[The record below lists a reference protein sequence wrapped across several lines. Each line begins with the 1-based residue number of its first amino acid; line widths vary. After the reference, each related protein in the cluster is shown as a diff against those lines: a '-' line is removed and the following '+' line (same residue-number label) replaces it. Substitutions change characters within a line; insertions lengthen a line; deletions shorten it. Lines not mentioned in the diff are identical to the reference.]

1 MPRAP
6 KLPEPGEQ
14 TADDRRKISR
24 RFIIHARR
32 ELKAG
37 NRLQAGEKVWGA
49 AVQYIKVIG
58 EHRGWPHG
66 SNDALRDIGRQILS
80 ENAGRDGIILLSD
93 ALNEAYHVGHRNF
106 YENHQEEETVERAIS
121 AMEEA
126 LPVLAAI
133 AEAPWPPVRIGSS
146 TEIKR
151 LNRITGRNDL
161 YEGKYDA
168 HGFALKPP
176 TDQPVFN
183 IRRRAGGNSRPAE
196 AGERGKGSRQR
207 RKPDKGSGKS
217 RTVNVTLT

>member
-6 KLPEPGEQ
+6 KSPEPGAQ
-14 TADDRRKISR
+14 TADDRRKISQ

-37 NRLQAGEKVWGA
+37 NRLQSGEKAWGA
-49 AVQYIKVIG
+49 AAHYLKIIG
-58 EHRGWPHG
+58 EHRGWPHKAHR
-66 SNDALRDIGRQILS
+66 DLEDIGRQIIS
-80 ENAGRDGIILLSD
+80 ENEGRPGIALLAGALDD
-93 ALNEAYHVGHRNF
+93 AYNVGHRNF
-106 YENHQEEETVERAIS
+106 YENQEKEETVERAIN

-126 LPVLAAI
+126 LPVLEAI
-133 AEAPWPPVRIGSS
+133 AEAPWPPVWIGSN
-146 TEIKR
+146 TELRR
-151 LNRITGRNDL
+151 LNRITGRKDL
-161 YEGKYDA
+161 REGSYDA

-196 AGERGKGSRQR
+196 VGERGKGNRQR

>member
-1 MPRAP
+1 MPKVPR
-6 KLPEPGEQ
+6 LPEPGKQ
-14 TADDRRKISR
+14 TADDRRKISQ

-37 NRLQAGEKVWGA
+37 NRLQAGEKVWVA

-66 SNDALRDIGRQILS
+66 SNDNLRDIGRQVISENEGRPGIALLS
-80 ENAGRDGIILLSD
+80 E
-93 ALNEAYHVGHRNF
+93 ALNKAYHVGHRNF
-106 YENHQEEETVERAIS
+106 YENQEKEETVEQAIS

-126 LPVLAAI
+126 LPTLEAI
-133 AEAPWPPVRIGSS
+133 AEAPWPPVKIGSNV
-146 TEIKR
+146 ERKR
-151 LNRITGRNDL
+151 LTRLTGRKDL
-161 YEGKYDA
+161 TDDSYDA

-183 IRRRAGGNSRPAE
+183 IRPRAGGNSRPAE
-196 AGERGKGSRQR
+196 AGERGKGNRQR

>member
-14 TADDRRKISR
+14 TADDRRKISQ

-66 SNDALRDIGRQILS
+66 SNDNLRDIGRQVISENEGRPGIALLS
-80 ENAGRDGIILLSD
+80 EALS
-93 ALNEAYHVGHRNF
+93 EAYHVGHRNF
-106 YENHQEEETVERAIS
+106 YENHQEEKTVEQAIS
-121 AMEEA
+121 AMEES
-126 LPVLAAI
+126 LPVLEAI
-133 AEAPWPPVRIGSS
+133 AEAPWPPVKVGSN
-146 TEIKR
+146 TELKR
-151 LNRITGRNDL
+151 LARITGRKDL
-161 YEGKYDA
+161 DENSYDP

-176 TDQPVFN
+176 TDRPVFN
-183 IRRRAGGNSRPAE
+183 IRPRAGGKSLPAK
-196 AGERGKGSRQR
+196 AGEQGKGNRQR

-217 RTVNVTLT
+217 PSVNVTLT